1 MDLDK
6 IGPPITAEE
15 MRGLSV
21 QHYSE
26 NLETLVN
33 VIYNEAITFAKVD
46 SEPKFEYFPK
56 NKCLGDNIKFLAEN
70 RKDII
75 SNLEKL
81 FPGSRISYK
90 SYTQEVRINNNF
102 SDEGYSQK
110 WKKKNERH
118 REECIRNGLG
128 TIFKLTRTELQ
139 NLSIVIDW
147 S

>member
-1 MDLDK
+1 MDLDN
-6 IGPPITAEE
+6 IGPAITAEE
-15 MRGLSV
+15 MRGLYA
-21 QHYSE
+21 QQYSE

-33 VIYNEAITFAKVD
+33 VIYNEAITFAKVE

-56 NKCLGDNIKFLAEN
+56 NKCLGDNIKFLTKN

-90 SYTQEVRINNNF
+90 SYTQEIRINNAGRN
-102 SDEGYSQK
+102 DKYS
-110 WKKKNERH
+110 
-118 REECIRNGLG
+118 EELIRNGLG
-128 TIFKLTRTELQ
+128 TLFGLTREELQ
-139 NLSIVIDW
+139 NLSIVIEW